1 MNLFT
6 SKLITIIS
14 AVVILFTTPTLLS
27 AQELNLNGFSGT
39 MSTTIT
45 SGVTVRTEDNNCL
58 LQDGYN
64 YTRTLA
70 DAGTTALA
78 ALGGATG
85 QQYLGSRAAAVIAAT
100 LYDAT
105 RNNAGC
111 ATARTD
117 GYGNTSTNHL
127 AIGDVNSDDGR
138 LNFPNS
144 GEVIDSTCLL
154 YTSPSPR
161 DVEES
166 RMPSS
171 A

>member
-6 SKLITIIS
+6 SKLITTIS

-64 YTRTLA
+64 YTRASTDLTGTGQYVLAGKSAAIQAAVLA
-70 DAGTTALA
+70 DATKN
-78 ALGGATG
+78 
-85 QQYLGSRAAAVIAAT
+85 
-100 LYDAT
+100 D
-105 RNNAGC
+105 AGC
-111 ATARTD
+111 ASVRVD

-127 AIGDVNSDDGR
+127 AIGDVNSDDGK

-144 GEVIDSTCLL
+144 V
-154 YTSPSPR
+154 R
-161 DVEES
+161 
-166 RMPSS
+166 
-171 A
+171 